1 MYYNGEGIPK
11 DRATQD
17 HAKAARWYRKA
28 AEQGVAGSQFSLG
41 FMYDNGL
48 GVSQDHAQATRWF
61 RKATE
66 RGGKPLI
73 LDVIYDQDT
82 GIHSAELTNANP
94 CP

>member
-11 DRATQD
+11 DRVTQD
-17 HAKAARWYRKA
+17 HAEAARWYRKA

-48 GVSQDHAQATRWF
+48 GVSQDHAQAAKWF

-66 RGGKPLI
+66 RGGRLLI

-82 GIHSAELTNANP
+82 GIHSAELTHDKP